1 MEQINHYG
9 FSIKVEAVLTQLL
22 QRYTKIEFVT
32 LFIEGR
38 KNSKVAC
45 LGSGFEPRIFLE
57 HKCYGF
63 IEKGGTVFLLP
74 KTKAGN
80 YEETRG

>member
-1 MEQINHYG
+1 MEHVNHHG
-9 FSIKVEAVLTQLL
+9 FLIEVEAVLTQLL

-74 KTKAGN
+74 KTKTGN

>member
-1 MEQINHYG
+1 MEQVNHYG

-32 LFIEGR
+32 LFIGGR
-38 KNSKVAC
+38 KNSKAC

-63 IEKGGTVFLLP
+63 IEKGGTVLLLP
-74 KTKAGN
+74 KTKIGN
-80 YEETRG
+80 YEGTRG

>member
-1 MEQINHYG
+1 MRLKIIHFE
-9 FSIKVEAVLTQLL
+9 LTTQ
-22 QRYTKIEFVT
+22 QRPLWIRYNICTSYVKLDFG
-32 LFIEGR
+32 GR

-45 LGSGFEPRIFLE
+45 LGPGFEARIFLE

-63 IEKGGTVFLLP
+63 IEKGGTA
-74 KTKAGN
+74 KTKTGN

>member
-1 MEQINHYG
+1 MEQVNHYG

-32 LFIEGR
+32 LFIGGR

-63 IEKGGTVFLLP
+63 IEKGGTVLLLP
-74 KTKAGN
+74 KTKTGN